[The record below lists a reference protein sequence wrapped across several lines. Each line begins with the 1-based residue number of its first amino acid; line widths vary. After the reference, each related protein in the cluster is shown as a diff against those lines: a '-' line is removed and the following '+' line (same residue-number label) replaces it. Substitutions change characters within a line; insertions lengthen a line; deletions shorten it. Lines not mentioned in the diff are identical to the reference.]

1 MRAVDYLLRKL
12 IDCGVTDVFGIPGGV
27 VLDFLYA
34 AEARKTEICPHLCY
48 HEQGAGFA
56 ALGYAQVQGT
66 LGVAYATRGPGFTN
80 LITPMADAFQESI
93 PVLFITA
100 HGNKT
105 PNASLRMEDDQE
117 MDTIPIV
124 DGITKYAAR
133 VDEIDEFALA
143 VDNACRYALD
153 GRMGPVFLDVYSAL
167 WNSELPEPQASESHF
182 HEGTKEQDTKIDEI
196 VNAINEAT
204 RPVILLGNGV
214 QSSKVQKNVKYL
226 AEKYNIP
233 MLSSRGTQDLLASSE
248 LYFGYVGSHGIRYS
262 NFILSKAD
270 LVIAL
275 GNRMAF
281 PLKSESFAPLFQE
294 IKTIRVDVDDN
305 EFLREI
311 PNSITVGMD
320 LRNFFLKMQKAELHR
335 HDNNWIE
342 ICRTIKDAL
351 FQYDMDFPVDLLSK
365 MFLKVLPEVTIVSDV
380 GNHEFWVSRAYEHAG
395 IDHRMLYSKSFGALG
410 CALPKAIGAHYKT
423 KAPVLCIVGDQGIQM
438 NIQELQF
445 IASMRIPVAILVIN
459 NDSSGMIRS
468 REMKKFGQHFVHTT
482 AEDGYSCPNF
492 EQIAVAYGVKYAKL
506 DYTQSIDFQNIAD
519 PILLEIKVDPTVDL
533 VPFLP
538 KGNLCQN
545 MAPPLEKNLFFSLN
559 TLC

>member
-1 MRAVDYLLRKL
+1 MRAVDYLIQKL
-12 IDCGVTDVFGIPGGV
+12 IDCGVTDIFGIPGGV

-66 LGVAYATRGPGFTN
+66 MGVAYATRGPGFTN
-80 LITPMADAFQESI
+80 LITPMAEAFQESI

-105 PNASLRMEDDQE
+105 FNTALRMEDDQE
-117 MDTIPIV
+117 MDTISIV

-133 VDEIDEFALA
+133 VDEIEDFALA

-167 WNSELPEPQASESHF
+167 WNRELPEVQGSENYF
-182 HEGTKEQDTKIDEI
+182 RENTKEQDTQIDEI
-196 VNAINEAT
+196 VDAINDAK
-204 RPVILLGNGV
+204 RPVILVGNGV
-214 QSSKVQKNVKYL
+214 LLSKVQKHVEWF
-226 AEKYNIP
+226 AQEYNIP
-233 MLSSRGTQDLLASSE
+233 ILSSRGAQDLLASSK

-281 PLKSESFAPLFQE
+281 PLKSESFAPLFQRM
-294 IKTIRVDVDDN
+294 KTIRVDIDDS
-305 EFLREI
+305 EFLRKI
-311 PNSITVGMD
+311 PNSIAVRMD
-320 LRNFFLKMQKAELHR
+320 LCNFFLKMQKIELCKQ
-335 HDNNWIE
+335 DNNWIE
-342 ICRTIKDAL
+342 ICRKIKDVL
-351 FQYDMDFPVDLLSK
+351 FQCDTEFPVDLLSK
-365 MFLKVLPEVTIVSDV
+365 IMLQVLPKATIVADV

-395 IDHRMLYSKSFGALG
+395 IDHRILYSKSFGTLG
-410 CALPKAIGAHYKT
+410 CALPKAIGAYYKT
-423 KAPVLCIVGDQGIQM
+423 KTPVLCIVGDQGIQL

-445 IASMRIPVAILVIN
+445 IASMRIPVAVLVIN
-459 NDSSGMIRS
+459 NYSSGMIRS
-468 REMKKFGQHFVHTT
+468 REMKKFGPHFVHTT
-482 AEDGYSCPNF
+482 AEDGYICPNF
-492 EQIAVAYGVKYAKL
+492 EQIADAYGVKYARL
-506 DYTQSIDFQNIAD
+506 DDKQLIDFQNIAE
-519 PILLEIKVDPTVDL
+519 PILLEIEVDSAIDL
-533 VPFLP
+533 GPFLP
-538 KGNLCQN
+538 KGNQCQN
-545 MAPPLEKNLFFSLN
+545 MAPPLEEELMFSLD

>member
-1 MRAVDYLLRKL
+1 MRAVDYLLLKL

-214 QSSKVQKNVKYL
+214 QSSKVQKNVKCL

-233 MLSSRGTQDLLASSE
+233 ILSSRGTQDLLASSE

-281 PLKSESFAPLFQE
+281 PLKSESFAPLFQK

>member
-12 IDCGVTDVFGIPGGV
+12 IDCGVTDIFGIPGGV

-100 HGNKT
+100 HGNKMA
-105 PNASLRMEDDQE
+105 NAALRMEDDQE
-117 MDTIPIV
+117 MDTISIV

-133 VDEIDEFALA
+133 VDEIEEFALA
-143 VDNACRYALD
+143 VDNACKYALN

-167 WNSELPEPQASESHF
+167 WNRDLPETQASESHF
-182 HEGTKEQDTKIDEI
+182 HEDTKEQNTQIDEI
-196 VNAINEAT
+196 VDAINEAK
-204 RPVILLGNGV
+204 RPVILVGNGV
-214 QSSKVQKNVKYL
+214 LLSKVQKNVEWF
-226 AEKYNIP
+226 AEQYNIP
-233 MLSSRGTQDLLASSE
+233 ILSSRGTQDLLASSE

-281 PLKSESFAPLFQE
+281 PLKSESFAPLFQRM
-294 IKTIRVDVDDN
+294 KTIRVDVDDN

-311 PNSITVGMD
+311 PNSITVGTD
-320 LRNFFLKMQKAELHR
+320 LRNFFLKMQNAELYR

-342 ICRTIKDAL
+342 ICRTIKDTL
-351 FQYDMDFPVDLLSK
+351 FQYDTDFPVDLLSK
-365 MFLKVLPEVTIVSDV
+365 ILLKVLPEATIVADV

-395 IDHRMLYSKSFGALG
+395 IDHRILYSKSFGTLG
-410 CALPKAIGAHYKT
+410 CALPKAIGAYYKT
-423 KAPVLCIVGDQGIQM
+423 NAPVLCIIGDQGIQM

-482 AEDGYSCPNF
+482 IEDGYSCPNF
-492 EQIAVAYGVKYAKL
+492 EQIAAAYGVKYAKL
-506 DYTQSIDFQNIAD
+506 DDARSIDFQNIEE
-519 PILLEIKVDPTVDL
+519 PILLEIKVNPTVDL

-545 MAPPLEKNLFFSLN
+545 MEPLLEKELFFSLN

>member
-1 MRAVDYLLRKL
+1 MRAVDYLIEKL
-12 IDCGVTDVFGIPGGV
+12 VDYGVTDIFGIPGGV

-105 PNASLRMEDDQE
+105 ANAALRMEDDQE
-117 MDTIPIV
+117 MDTISIV

-133 VDEIDEFALA
+133 VNKIEEFVLA

-153 GRMGPVFLDVYSAL
+153 GRMGPVFLDVHSAL
-167 WNSELPEPQASESHF
+167 WNSELPEMQALERPF
-182 HEGTKEQDTKIDEI
+182 HEGAKEQDTRIDEI
-196 VNAINEAT
+196 VDVINAAK
-204 RPVILLGNGV
+204 RPIILVGNGV
-214 QSSKVQKNVKYL
+214 HLSKVQKNVEYF

-233 MLSSRGTQDLLASSE
+233 ILSSRGTQDLLASSK

-281 PLKSESFAPLFQE
+281 PLKSESFAPLFQRM
-294 IKTIRVDVDDN
+294 KTIRVDVDDN

-311 PNSITVGMD
+311 PNSITVGTD

-335 HDNNWIE
+335 HDNNWIK
-342 ICRTIKDAL
+342 ICRTIKDTL

-365 MFLKVLPEVTIVSDV
+365 MFSKVLPEVTIVSDV
-380 GNHEFWVSRAYEHAG
+380 GNHEFWVSRAYEHAR
-395 IDHRMLYSKSFGALG
+395 IDHRILYSKSFGALG

-468 REMKKFGQHFVHTT
+468 REIKRFGQHFVHTT
-482 AEDGYSCPNF
+482 AKDGYSCPNF
-492 EQIAVAYGVKYAKL
+492 EKIAAAYGVQYAKL
-506 DYTQSIDFQNIAD
+506 DYTRSIYFQNIAE
-519 PILLEIKVDPTVDL
+519 PILLEIKVDLTVDL

-545 MAPPLEKNLFFSLN
+545 MAPPLEKELFFSLN

>member
-12 IDCGVTDVFGIPGGV
+12 IDCGVTDIFGIPGGV

-34 AEARKTEICPHLCY
+34 AEARKAEICPHLCY

-105 PNASLRMEDDQE
+105 ANAALRMEDDQE
-117 MDTIPIV
+117 MDTISIV

-133 VDEIDEFALA
+133 VDEIEEFAFA

-153 GRMGPVFLDVYSAL
+153 GRMGPVFLDVFSAL
-167 WNSELPEPQASESHF
+167 WNRELPETQASESHPI
-182 HEGTKEQDTKIDEI
+182 EGSQERGIQLGEI
-196 VNAINEAT
+196 VDAINNAE
-204 RPVILLGNGV
+204 RPIILVGSGV
-214 QSSKVQKNVKYL
+214 QQSGTEKAVEHF

-233 MLSSRGTQDLLASSE
+233 ILSSRGSQDLLASSE

-270 LVIAL
+270 LVITF

-281 PLKSESFAPLFQE
+281 PLKSESFAPLFQRM
-294 IKTIRVDVDDN
+294 KTIRVDVDDN

-311 PNSITVGMD
+311 PNSITVHTD
-320 LRNFFLKMQKAELHR
+320 LRDFFLKMQNVELHR

-342 ICRTIKDAL
+342 SCRTIKDTL
-351 FQYDMDFPVDLLSK
+351 FQCDTDFPVDLLSEI
-365 MFLKVLPEVTIVSDV
+365 FLKVLPEATIVSDV
-380 GNHEFWVSRAYEHAG
+380 GNHEFWVSRAYEHAE
-395 IDHRMLYSKSFGALG
+395 IDHRILYTKSFGALG
-410 CALPKAIGAHYKT
+410 CALPKAIGVYYKT

-445 IASMRIPVAILVIN
+445 IASMRIPVVILVLN
-459 NDSSGMIRS
+459 NYSSGMIRS

-482 AEDGYSCPNF
+482 TGDGYSCPNF
-492 EQIAVAYGVKYAKL
+492 GKIAAAYGVKYAKL
-506 DYTQSIDFQNIAD
+506 DDAKSIDFQNIAE
-519 PILLEIKVDPTVDL
+519 PILFEIEVDPKVDL

-545 MAPPLEKNLFFSLN
+545 MAPPLEKELYFSLN